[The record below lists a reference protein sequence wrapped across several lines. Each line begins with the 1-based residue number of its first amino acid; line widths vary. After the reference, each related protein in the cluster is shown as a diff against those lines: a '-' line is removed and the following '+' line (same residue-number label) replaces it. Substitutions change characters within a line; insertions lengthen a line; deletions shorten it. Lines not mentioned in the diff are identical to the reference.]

1 MFEYLVISE
10 NCCNFIVL
18 KYKDLQT
25 IIAMITEDKVTELFC
40 MADDLTTSIFNSA
53 SFLML

>member
-1 MFEYLVISE
+1 MVISE

-18 KYKDLQT
+18 NYKELQT

-40 MADDLTTSIFNSA
+40 MADDFCK
-53 SFLML
+53 FLDAQMREIYTETG